1 MTGIIVLL
9 ILLVIVVGVVVW
21 GFGSY
26 NGLIKS
32 RNMAQEAWRQIDV
45 ELKRRHDLIP
55 NLVET
60 VKGFATHESGTLEA
74 VMKARSQAIQG
85 ADTPEQASANE
96 GELSQALGRL
106 MSITEAYPDLKAN
119 QNFMALQNELSSTE
133 DRIASGRRYY
143 NATVRELNT
152 KVESVPTN
160 IFARM
165 AGVTKEAYFEAEPAA
180 QNVPSVDFGQGS
192 GTVAGPGQGGQGYGN
207 QSIGGQQAGTQQS
220 LPQQGQPGQGQ
231 LPGYDP
237 NQGLGQNY
245 TPSPIQD
252 ARPGETPPAQ
262 R

>member
-1 MTGIIVLL
+1 MLIALII
-9 ILLVIVVGVVVW
+9 IAVIVVGVVVW
-21 GFGSY
+21 GFSSY

-32 RNMAQEAWRQIDV
+32 RNLVQEAWRQIDV

-60 VKGFATHESGTLEA
+60 VKGYAGHEAGTLES

-85 ADTPEQASANE
+85 GQSTEQLAANE

-106 MSITEAYPDLKAN
+106 MSITEAYPDLKSN
-119 QNFMALQNELSSTE
+119 QNFSELQRELSATE

-160 IFARM
+160 FFAGI
-165 AGVTKEAYFEAEPAA
+165 AKVTREPYFEAEPVATQA
-180 QNVPSVDFGQGS
+180 PQVSFGQS
-192 GTVAGPGQGGQGYGN
+192 GAQQSGPGQLSG
-207 QSIGGQQAGTQQS
+207 
-220 LPQQGQPGQGQ
+220 
-231 LPGYDP
+231 GYDADR
-237 NQGLGQNY
+237 GLGQGY

-252 ARPGETPPAQ
+252 QRPGDE
-262 R
+262 RN